1 MLRGKTLSVP
11 IIHAVHRSKAKD
23 YAMDIQGTTTGFT
36 KLHLKATI
44 ISQNVEWRNQAP
56 TIRIRWEI
64 TDHHRQIL
72 GDMAHRV
79 DWRAYQEFE
88 VTAGQGSGAGGG
100 SAASAGA
107 ASPAPPPTDAK
118 GPSDSSSESEDDLSP
133 DKVSIPKK
141 RARKSS
147 DTPPRIMREKDHDA
161 STDEEDHDLLGLADY
176 ESEVDSDYQVGETSS
191 DEGSGSDEG
200 EDQSD
205 EEGTGCEWSSE
216 TAPPEIRPF
225 LRDSEWDSSGNE

>member
-88 VTAGQGSGAGGG
+88 VTAWQGSGAAVELLNVTRCPLVPPV
-100 SAASAGA
+100 AAPSGA
-107 ASPAPPPTDAK
+107 SC
-118 GPSDSSSESEDDLSP
+118 GPL
-133 DKVSIPKK
+133 
-141 RARKSS
+141 
-147 DTPPRIMREKDHDA
+147 
-161 STDEEDHDLLGLADY
+161 
-176 ESEVDSDYQVGETSS
+176 
-191 DEGSGSDEG
+191 
-200 EDQSD
+200 
-205 EEGTGCEWSSE
+205 
-216 TAPPEIRPF
+216 
-225 LRDSEWDSSGNE
+225 

>member
-72 GDMAHRV
+72 GDMAQRV

-107 ASPAPPPTDAK
+107 ASPA
-118 GPSDSSSESEDDLSP
+118 
-133 DKVSIPKK
+133 
-141 RARKSS
+141 
-147 DTPPRIMREKDHDA
+147 
-161 STDEEDHDLLGLADY
+161 DY
-176 ESEVDSDYQVGETSS
+176 YERV
-191 DEGSGSDEG
+191 
-200 EDQSD
+200 
-205 EEGTGCEWSSE
+205 
-216 TAPPEIRPF
+216 
-225 LRDSEWDSSGNE
+225 